1 MPSSEGAGLY
11 KLGLRMGDALKFYP
25 RGPPAFSQL
34 TALLDPPKDTF
45 QGHGQVRG
53 GQSNP

>member
-25 RGPPAFSQL
+25 RGPLAFSQL
-34 TALLDPPKDTF
+34 TALLDPSKDAF
-45 QGHGQVRG
+45 QGHGQVKG